1 MAKYLHRN
9 NHLLDGTSDK
19 IPLPCLML
27 SAEGDI
33 SLPPVLAEG
42 MEEYNSDLEK
52 HPLEQPR
59 VRKSPIFPR

>member
-19 IPLPCLML
+19 IPGRRLLL

-33 SLPPVLAEG
+33 SLPPLLAEG
-42 MEEYNSDLEK
+42 MVEYNSDLEK
-52 HPLEQPR
+52 HPLEHPR
-59 VRKSPIFPR
+59 ERKSPIFPR